1 MIRKT
6 NAKYCSKMIKYLI
19 LIREKRLKFIK
30 DMSKDILDH
39 QDFVESSISE
49 EKLEELKNSLF
60 FNMFPPLIKELV
72 EQKLPVEVKMEE
84 SAFFVQ
90 DFYSSKV
97 LKLEVIDKDLNLQAV
112 DKKGNKVLV
121 KSVDDIV
128 KLNFDWWVG

>member
-1 MIRKT
+1 
-6 NAKYCSKMIKYLI
+6 MIKYLI

-112 DKKGNKVLV
+112 DKKGRA
-121 KSVDDIV
+121 
-128 KLNFDWWVG
+128 